1 MTKEVLQLSNLMQSV
16 QNATQSDVE
25 VFEDGYVDS
34 LNQRI
39 AFVKDA
45 LSNLEIELK
54 RQGLYKC
61 FHPASEYEAVEVG
74 VTDEVIT
81 ICHECGAEV

>member
-1 MTKEVLQLSNLMQSV
+1 MQKL

-25 VFEDGYVDS
+25 VFEDEYVDS

-45 LSNLEIELK
+45 VFDLENELK
-54 RQGLYKC
+54 KRGLYKC
-61 FHPASEYEAVEVG
+61 FHPVSENEAVEVG
-74 VTDEVIT
+74 ATDEVIT